1 MNAARAI
8 QELHDRCAV
17 YTAAPTAAKLL
28 DMAGWTAASD
38 LSQGRLLEPCVGEG
52 AILTEAVDRLL
63 QSFRTHDRVLAL
75 DSLADRI
82 VSFEIHAETA
92 KATRARIERALKS
105 AGLTASDAKMLST
118 RWVRKADFLL
128 AEVGQASHVV
138 ANPPYVRW
146 SKLPKSLASAYRLAL
161 RETATRGDL
170 AVAFIDRMLDWADGH
185 GSVVALVSDRWM
197 FAQYGAAFVEEIA
210 GRGWALNV
218 LEERPS
224 APFIRDVGAYSA
236 IVGFWP
242 MERRPSGGVARRDQR
257 QIHAELVDRHG
268 TIEGAGCVIRV
279 GPALGCGRTYIL
291 DETASV
297 GVEPE
302 LLRPYLARGDL
313 AGPEPRSS
321 GLMVACPYDARGKP
335 IILEDWPGFARWAEQ
350 HRAALS
356 SRSCVRPDGPWW
368 RTIDAIGP
376 QWAVSPK
383 LIVPEVC
390 QRPKAFL
397 DATLSIPAHSLYVVW
412 SCEWPTSI
420 LQRVL
425 NAGLMRITAEACAPQ
440 LKHGYYRF
448 YRRFLARTPLPRWS
462 TLDPDQQRRLAAT
475 SDPVFA
481 GCFEEL
487 FGFAPDSE

>member
-28 DMAGWTAASD
+28 DMAGWIAGSD
-38 LSQGRLLEPCVGEG
+38 LSQHRLLEPCVGEG

-63 QSFRTHDRVLAL
+63 QSFRAHDRVLAL
-75 DSLADRI
+75 ESLADRI
-82 VSFEIHAETA
+82 VSFEIHADTA
-92 KATRARIERALKS
+92 KATRARVERTLRS
-105 AGLTASDAKMLST
+105 EGLTGSDAKMLST
-118 RWVRKADFLL
+118 RWVREGDFLL
-128 AEVGQASHVV
+128 ADVGQASHVV

-146 SKLPKSLASAYRLAL
+146 SKLPKSLASAYRTAL
-161 RETATRGDL
+161 RGTATRGDL
-170 AVAFIDRMLDWADGH
+170 AVAFIDRMLDWADGR

-197 FAQYGAAFVEEIA
+197 FAQYGAAFVEDIA

-242 MERRPSGGVARRDQR
+242 VEQRPAGGVARRDQR

-268 TIEGAGCVIRV
+268 TIEDAGCVIRV

-291 DETASV
+291 DESASA

-313 AGPEPRSS
+313 AGPEPRPS
-321 GLMVACPYDARGKP
+321 GLMVACPYDAHGKP
-335 IILEDWPGFARWAEQ
+335 IFLEDWPGFARWAER

-376 QWAVSPK
+376 QWSVSPK
-383 LIVPEVC
+383 LIVPELC

-397 DATLSIPAHSLYVVW
+397 DATVSIPAHSLYVVW
-412 SCEWPTSI
+412 SREWPTPT

-462 TLDPDQQRRLAAT
+462 ALDPDQQKRLAAA
-475 SDPVFA
+475 SDVMFA

-487 FGFAPDSE
+487 FGFTPDPQ